1 MLAGG
6 HRGIGANER
15 RSLSLVRNGF
25 NKTEEPTIQVQDPS
39 TAAQTLNSKHRSLIM
54 TPPAKGKSIKFEN
67 FGGSNEKAHTNEKL
81 YKNLR
86 INLRSER
93 VNRSP

>member
-25 NKTEEPTIQVQDPS
+25 NKTEEPTIQVHDPS
-39 TAAQTLNSKHRSLIM
+39 TTAHTLNSKHRSLIM
-54 TPPAKGKSIKFEN
+54 TPPAKGKKIKFET
-67 FGGSNEKAHTNEKL
+67 FGSTENNNTAEKL